1 METIGLP
8 ANGASQQH
16 VRHPQKARRRTEAI
30 KIVCVNGHAAPFRLM
45 RLY

>member
-1 METIGLP
+1 METIGLT
-8 ANGASQQH
+8 ANGASQQD
-16 VRHPQKARRRTEAI
+16 VCHPQETPRRMKAI